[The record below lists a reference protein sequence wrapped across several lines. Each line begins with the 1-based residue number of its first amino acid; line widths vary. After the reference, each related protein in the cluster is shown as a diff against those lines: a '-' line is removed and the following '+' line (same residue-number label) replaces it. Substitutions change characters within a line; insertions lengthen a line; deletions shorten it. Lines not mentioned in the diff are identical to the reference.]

1 MPSPSCQ
8 ILAEKWGK
16 VVLYLDDGF
25 GMNKDESSCYEDA
38 KFVKE
43 SLIEAG
49 LFINEEISV
58 FTPVAKLEW
67 LGIVWNSTE
76 FTLSITKRRV
86 YDLMSSL
93 CVILK
98 SYPSFTARH
107 LAQVVGRV
115 ISMTL
120 VIGNVAMIK
129 SKYCYMAIENRSAW
143 DKPIMSFNQDKE
155 LRFWEN
161 NISKLNSRQ
170 LGVYSKS
177 SVVIYSDVVMSQLV
191 LTL

>member
-38 KFVKE
+38 KFVKK

-67 LGIVWNSTE
+67 LGIVCNSTE
-76 FTLSITKRRV
+76 FTL
-86 YDLMSSL
+86 
-93 CVILK
+93 
-98 SYPSFTARH
+98 
-107 LAQVVGRV
+107 
-115 ISMTL
+115 
-120 VIGNVAMIK
+120 
-129 SKYCYMAIENRSAW
+129 E
-143 DKPIMSFNQDKE
+143 
-155 LRFWEN
+155 
-161 NISKLNSRQ
+161 
-170 LGVYSKS
+170 YS
-177 SVVIYSDVVMSQLV
+177 
-191 LTL
+191 

>member
-1 MPSPSCQ
+1 
-8 ILAEKWGK
+8 
-16 VVLYLDDGF
+16 
-25 GMNKDESSCYEDA
+25 
-38 KFVKE
+38 
-43 SLIEAG
+43 
-49 LFINEEISV
+49 
-58 FTPVAKLEW
+58 
-67 LGIVWNSTE
+67 
-76 FTLSITKRRV
+76 
-86 YDLMSSL
+86 MSSL

-143 DKPIMSFNQDKE
+143 NKPIMSFNQDKVLTE

-177 SVVIYSDVVMSQLV
+177 SVVIYSDASNVAVGAYTVEVESNFFTRCGLPMKERKVPHGENLKQLTWHFFV
-191 LTL
+191 LKTPFRVKQLNGSLTVRIL